1 MLVDKW
7 LYGENKQGSELKEM
21 KVKVPLEYH
30 IKLHGLKLLNNQ
42 SISKSVEMALRKYFD
57 ELEAPENGGQDM
69 ARRLEA
75 QVFGTNPSNES

>member
-7 LYGENKQGSELKEM
+7 LYGEKKQGNDLKEM

-42 SISKSVEMALRKYFD
+42 SISKSVEQALRKYFA
-57 ELEAPENGGQDM
+57 ELEAPERGGRDM
-69 ARRLEA
+69 ARDLEA
-75 QVFGTNPSNES
+75 AVFTPTKID

>member
-7 LYGENKQGSELKEM
+7 LYGENKQGNELKEM

-57 ELEAPENGGQDM
+57 ELEDPANGGQDM

-75 QVFGTNPSNES
+75 QVFGTTPTNE